1 MKKIGLLTQIL
12 IAFVIAI
19 IVGAIVGPSIE
30 VVKPLGDLFL
40 RMIQFII
47 VPLVLASLVVG
58 VAGTGDIKK
67 IGRMGGVTFFYYLLT
82 TAFAVTIGLI
92 LANIF
97 KPGVGINITQSTE
110 KLETTEAPGIVDT
123 LLNIIPTNPIAS
135 MVEGNMLQIIFF
147 AIFLGLAITMLGD
160 KAKTVYNFFD
170 ELAEIMYKIT
180 SLVIKLAPIGVF
192 GLIAPIVGEYGASI
206 LLPLLKVI
214 LIVYAGCILHAVLT
228 YSLFVKYF
236 ANMNPWKFFKGIAPA
251 SLVAF
256 STTSSSGTL
265 PITIKSTE
273 ENLGVSRKVSSF
285 VLPLGATINMD
296 GTALY
301 QGICV
306 IFIAQ
311 FFGIDLSFAQQLMI
325 VLTATLASIGTAGV
339 PGAGLIMLTMVVT
352 SVGLP
357 VEGIA
362 LIAGID
368 RILDMI
374 RTSVNVTGDGSA
386 AVVVNALEEK
396 REEKLSNEISA

>member
-1 MKKIGLLTQIL
+1 MKRIGLLTQIL
-12 IAFVIAI
+12 IAFILAI
-19 IVGAIVGPSIE
+19 IIGAIVGPSIA
-30 VVKPLGDLFL
+30 VVQPLGDLFL
-40 RMIQFII
+40 RLIQFII

-58 VAGTGDIKK
+58 IAGTGDLKQ
-67 IGRMGGVTFFYYLLT
+67 IGRMGGVTFSYYLIT
-82 TAFAVTIGLI
+82 TAIAVVIGLA

-97 KPGVGINITQSTE
+97 KPGANLNITEPTGEVEVTE
-110 KLETTEAPGIVDT
+110 TPGIIDT
-123 LLNIIPTNPIAS
+123 LLNIVPVNPIAS

-147 AIFLGLAITMLGD
+147 ALFLGIGIAILGS

-170 ELAEIMYKIT
+170 GLAEIMYKIT
-180 SLVIKLAPIGVF
+180 GIIMRFAPIGIF
-192 GLIAPIVGEYGASI
+192 GLIAPTVGEHGVSV

-214 LIVYAGCILHAVLT
+214 ILVYAGCILHAAIV
-228 YSLFVKYF
+228 YSSSVKYF
-236 ANMNPWKFFKGIAPA
+236 ANMSPLTFFKGIAPA

-256 STTSSSGTL
+256 STSSSSATL
-265 PITIKSTE
+265 PVTIKNTE

-301 QGICV
+301 QGVAV

-311 FFGIDLSFAQQLMI
+311 FFGYDLSFAQQLMI
-325 VLTATLASIGTAGV
+325 ILTATLASIGTAGV
-339 PGAGLIMLTMVVT
+339 PGAGLIMTTMVVT
-352 SVGLP
+352 AVGLP

-374 RTSVNVTGDGSA
+374 RTSLNITGDASA
-386 AVVVNALEEK
+386 SVVVQALEDQ
-396 REEKLSNEISA
+396 REERLSS

>member
-1 MKKIGLLTQIL
+1 MRKIGLLSQIL

-30 VVKPLGDLFL
+30 VVRPLGDLFL
-40 RMIQFII
+40 RMIKFII

-67 IGRMGGVTFFYYLLT
+67 IGRMGGVTFFYYILT

-97 KPGVGINITQSTE
+97 SPGKGLNINVSTDKVE
-110 KLETTEAPGIVDT
+110 VSEAPGVIDT

-135 MVEGNMLQIIFF
+135 LVNGDMLQIIFF
-147 AIFLGLAITMLGD
+147 AIFLGLAITILGD
-160 KAKTVYNFFD
+160 KAKTVYNFFN

-180 SLVIKLAPIGVF
+180 GIVMKLAPIGVF
-192 GLIAPIVGEYGASI
+192 GLIAPTVGEYGVSV

-214 LIVYAGCILHAVLT
+214 VVVYLGCILHAVIT
-228 YSLFVKYF
+228 YSTSVKLF
-236 ANMNPWKFFKGIAPA
+236 ANMNPLNFFKGIAPA

-265 PITIKSTE
+265 PITIKNSE

-301 QGICV
+301 QGVCV
-306 IFIAQ
+306 LFIAQ
-311 FFGIDLSFAQQLMI
+311 FFGYDLSFAQQLTI

-374 RTSVNVTGDGSA
+374 RTSVNVTGDASA
-386 AVVVNALEEK
+386 AVVVNAIEEK
-396 REEKLSNEISA
+396 RDLKISNQVSV

>member
-1 MKKIGLLTQIL
+1 MKKISLLTQIL
-12 IAFVIAI
+12 IAFILAI
-19 IVGAIVGPSIE
+19 VVGAIVGPSIE

-67 IGRMGGVTFFYYLLT
+67 IGRMGGVTFFYYLIT
-82 TAFAVTIGLI
+82 TAFAVTIGLS

-97 KPGVGINITQSTE
+97 KPGVGLNITQSTN
-110 KLETTEAPGIVDT
+110 KVETTEAPGIVDT
-123 LLNIIPTNPIAS
+123 LLNIVPTNPIVS
-135 MVEGNMLQIIFF
+135 MVEANMLQIIFF

-180 SLVIKLAPIGVF
+180 AIVIKLAPIGVF

-236 ANMNPWKFFKGIAPA
+236 ANMNPWKFLKGIAPA

-311 FFGIDLSFAQQLMI
+311 FFGYDLTIAQQLMI

-368 RILDMI
+368 RILDMV
-374 RTSVNVTGDGSA
+374 RTSVNVTGDASA
-386 AVVVNALEEK
+386 AVVVNALEKK
-396 REEKLSNEISA
+396 REGKLSNKASA